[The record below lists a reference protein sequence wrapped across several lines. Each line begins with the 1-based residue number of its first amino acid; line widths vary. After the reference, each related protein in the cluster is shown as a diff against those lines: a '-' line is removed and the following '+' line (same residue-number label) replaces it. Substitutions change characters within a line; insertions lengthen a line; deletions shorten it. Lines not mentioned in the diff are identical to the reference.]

1 MKRKFHVPFLEEGE
15 GAISSSYSATSLSV
29 SKTRKKPGF
38 LELH

>member
-15 GAISSSYSATSLSV
+15 GAIPPSYSATLSSV
-29 SKTRKKPGF
+29 SKTRKKPEF